1 MIYSLKFPSVARLGG
16 FFVYEQAKHY
26 TESQVCLWSK
36 GYRYKADKLALIEIP
51 LHYPSRQH
59 EIAFLTLDAMSSL
72 KDKLKEE
79 IEMRKKQYEYY
90 REALLSF

>member
-1 MIYSLKFPSVARLGG
+1 M
-16 FFVYEQAKHY
+16 
-26 TESQVCLWSK
+26 
-36 GYRYKADKLALIEIP
+36 IEIP